1 MLKKVVI
8 FKEGGWEIFEKPIPE
23 TLRNLKYSEKIKT
36 FTEPCSVFY
45 YAEKL
50 SEVFEMEL
58 SRTKKNYKIDMERLK
73 KYDGKNHLLR
83 IKKLKNEIL
92 LRRYF
97 IESRF

>member
-73 KYDGKNHLLR
+73 NLLR